1 MPDQSISQKIE
12 RQARQ
17 AILEHALLRV
27 ENALIV
33 AGVLLATYFV
43 PQPFPWWPAWGW
55 AALGVVGVVGL
66 VVSSLTDPEHNRQ
79 VVTDLFLQ
87 EFTTAGIT
95 DRTIKAK
102 LEQALD
108 YFRRIQAAVQTQK
121 GGVMQDRLGD
131 TVRQINDWLANMFQ
145 LARRLD
151 AYRRDDVI
159 KRDMKSVPAEISSY
173 RQRLNVERDQSV
185 RQQMEAAINARTTQG
200 EALDRLENMMEKAE
214 FQLEQ
219 SLAALG
225 TVYPQIQLIGAREVD
240 SSRTQRLQA
249 DISNQ
254 VNTLNDMVS
263 SINEVYMYDAEHD
276 VGIMQPAP
284 PARKTSAA
292 G

>member
-43 PQPFPWWPAWGW
+43 PEPFPWWPVWGW
-55 AALGVVGVVGL
+55 AALGLVGVAGL

-79 VVTDLFLQ
+79 VVADLFLQ
-87 EFTTAGIT
+87 EFTTAGIS
-95 DRTIKAK
+95 DRAIKGK
-102 LEQALD
+102 LDQALD

-151 AYRRDDVI
+151 AYRRDEVI
-159 KRDMKSVPAEISSY
+159 TRDKKSVPAEISSY
-173 RQRLNVERDQSV
+173 RQRLNLERDPSV
-185 RQQMEAAINARTTQG
+185 RQQMEAAINARITQG
-200 EALDRLENMMEKAE
+200 EALDRLDNMMEKAE

-225 TVYPQIQLIGAREVD
+225 TIYPQIQLIGARDVD

-249 DISNQ
+249 DISDQ

-263 SINEVYMYDAEHD
+263 SINEVYAYDAEHD
-276 VGIMQPAP
+276 VGTLRAAP

>member
-225 TVYPQIQLIGAREVD
+225 TIYPQIQLIGARDVD

-249 DISNQ
+249 DISGQ
-254 VNTLNDMVS
+254 VSTLNDMIT
-263 SINEVYMYDAEHD
+263 SINEVYTYDAEHD
-276 VGIMQPAP
+276 VGTMQPRQP
-284 PARKTSAA
+284 VRKTSAA

>member
-1 MPDQSISQKIE
+1 MPDESISQKIE

-17 AILEHALLRV
+17 AVLEHALLRV
-27 ENALIV
+27 ENALIL

-43 PQPFPWWPAWGW
+43 PQPFPWWPLWGW
-55 AALGVVGVVGL
+55 AALGVVGVAGL

-79 VVTDLFLQ
+79 VVAELFVQ
-87 EFTTAGIT
+87 EFTTAGIK
-95 DRTIKAK
+95 DSKIKDK

-151 AYRRDDVI
+151 AYRRDDII
-159 KRDMKSVPAEISSY
+159 KRDLKSVPAEISSY
-173 RQRLNVERDQSV
+173 RQRFNLERDPSV
-185 RQQMEAAINARTTQG
+185 RQQMEAAINARTTQQ

-225 TVYPQIQLIGAREVD
+225 TIYPQVQLIGAREVD

-249 DISNQ
+249 DISDQ
-254 VNTLNDMVS
+254 VNTLNDLVS
-263 SINEVYMYDAEHD
+263 SINEVYTYDAEHD
-276 VGIMQPAP
+276 VGTMRPAQPP
-284 PARKTSAA
+284 RKTSAA

>member
-1 MPDQSISQKIE
+1 MPDESISQKIE

-17 AILEHALLRV
+17 AVLEHALLRV
-27 ENALIV
+27 ENALIL

-43 PQPFPWWPAWGW
+43 PQPFPWWPLWGW
-55 AALGVVGVVGL
+55 AALGVVGVAGL

-79 VVTDLFLQ
+79 VVAELFVQ
-87 EFTTAGIT
+87 EFTTAGIK
-95 DRTIKAK
+95 DSKIKAK

-151 AYRRDDVI
+151 AYRRDDI
-159 KRDMKSVPAEISSY
+159 IQRDLKSVPAEISNY
-173 RQRLNVERDQSV
+173 RQRFNLERDPSV
-185 RQQMEAAINARTTQG
+185 RQQMEAAINARTTQQ

-225 TVYPQIQLIGAREVD
+225 TIYPQVQLIGAREVD

-249 DISNQ
+249 DISDQ
-254 VNTLNDMVS
+254 VNTLNDLVS
-263 SINEVYMYDAEHD
+263 SINEVYTYDAEHD
-276 VGIMQPAP
+276 VGTMRPAQPP
-284 PARKTSAA
+284 RKTSAA

>member
-1 MPDQSISQKIE
+1 MPDESISQKIE
-12 RQARQ
+12 SQARQ
-17 AILEHALLRV
+17 AVLEHALLRV
-27 ENALIV
+27 ENALIL

-43 PQPFPWWPAWGW
+43 PQPFPWWPIWGW

-79 VVTDLFLQ
+79 VVAELFVQ
-87 EFTTAGIT
+87 EFTTAGIK
-95 DRTIKAK
+95 DSKIKDK

-151 AYRRDDVI
+151 AYRRDDI
-159 KRDMKSVPAEISSY
+159 IQRDLKSVPAEISSY
-173 RQRLNVERDQSV
+173 RQRLNLERDPSV
-185 RQQMEAAINARTTQG
+185 RQQMEAAINARTTQW
-200 EALDRLENMMEKAE
+200 EALNGLENMMEKAE

-225 TVYPQIQLIGAREVD
+225 TIYPQVQLIGAREVD

-249 DISNQ
+249 DISDQ
-254 VNTLNDMVS
+254 VNTLNDLVS
-263 SINEVYMYDAEHD
+263 SINEVYTYDAEHD
-276 VGIMQPAP
+276 VGTMRPAQPP
-284 PARKTSAA
+284 RKTSAA

>member
-1 MPDQSISQKIE
+1 MPDESISQKIE

-17 AILEHALLRV
+17 AVLEHALLRV
-27 ENALIV
+27 ENALIL

-43 PQPFPWWPAWGW
+43 PQPFPWWPLWGW
-55 AALGVVGVVGL
+55 AALGVVGVAGL

-79 VVTDLFLQ
+79 VVAELFVQ
-87 EFTTAGIT
+87 EFTTAGIK
-95 DRTIKAK
+95 DSKIKAK

-151 AYRRDDVI
+151 AYRRDDI
-159 KRDMKSVPAEISSY
+159 IQRDLKSVPAEISNY
-173 RQRLNVERDQSV
+173 RQRFNLERDPSV
-185 RQQMEAAINARTTQG
+185 RQQMEAAINARTTQQ

-225 TVYPQIQLIGAREVD
+225 TIYPQVQLIGAREVD

-249 DISNQ
+249 DISDQ
-254 VNTLNDMVS
+254 VNTLNDLVS
-263 SINEVYMYDAEHD
+263 SINEVYTYDAEHD
-276 VGIMQPAP
+276 VGAMRPAP
-284 PARKTSAA
+284 PPRKTSAA

>member
-1 MPDQSISQKIE
+1 MPDESISQKIE

-17 AILEHALLRV
+17 AVLEHALLRV
-27 ENALIV
+27 ENALIL

-43 PQPFPWWPAWGW
+43 PQPFPWWPLWGW
-55 AALGVVGVVGL
+55 AALGVVGVAGL

-79 VVTDLFLQ
+79 VVAELFVQ
-87 EFTTAGIT
+87 EFTTAGIK
-95 DRTIKAK
+95 DSKIKAK

-151 AYRRDDVI
+151 AYRRDDI
-159 KRDMKSVPAEISSY
+159 IQRDLKSVPDEISNY
-173 RQRLNVERDQSV
+173 RQRFNLERDPSV
-185 RQQMEAAINARTTQG
+185 RQQMEAAINARTTQQ

-225 TVYPQIQLIGAREVD
+225 TIYPQVQLIGAREVD

-249 DISNQ
+249 DISDQ
-254 VNTLNDMVS
+254 VNTLNDLVS
-263 SINEVYMYDAEHD
+263 SINEVYTYDAEHD
-276 VGIMQPAP
+276 VGTMRPAQPP
-284 PARKTSAA
+284 RKTSAA